1 MEYKN
6 IIYNTIMV
14 LNNIMNEYLAL
25 RASIPNDNNG
35 KAKIGC
41 VAFSPKLN
49 HQCVL
54 CFWT

>member
-1 MEYKN
+1 M
-6 IIYNTIMV
+6 I
-14 LNNIMNEYLAL
+14 LNNILNIYLQM
-25 RASIPNDNNG
+25 RAEIDNKDNG

-54 CFWT
+54 CVWR

>member
-1 MEYKN
+1 MALRN
-6 IIYNTIMV
+6 I
-14 LNNIMNEYLAL
+14 LNEYVPL
-25 RASIPNDNNG
+25 RAEIENRDNG

-54 CFWT
+54 CVWSQSIQYE